1 MSDLNAIKSPIK
13 EHISTYQKVFR
24 ETVRSNVPLLN
35 VIMRYIT
42 HTRGKEIRPIIVLY
56 TAQMV
61 GEINDTTYEAATLVE
76 LLHTATLVHDDVVDD
91 SYKRR
96 GMFSINALWKNK
108 IAVLAGDY
116 LLSRGLLLA
125 VEKGH
130 PHLLLYVSKATRD
143 MSEGEL
149 LQIEKARKL
158 DITEELY
165 FEVIRKKTASLLAS
179 CFATGAYSTL
189 QDKEQIEK
197 LWLIGEYTGIA
208 FQIMDDML
216 DFQKTSI
223 TGKPTGIDLREKK
236 VTLPLIY
243 LLNHCSG
250 DEKKKILRMLRSKK
264 KKDQN
269 LEEIKDA
276 VIRSGGMDYSREKM
290 YEYKSKAL
298 ELLYQFPDNEA
309 RAALEKIIEYIINRD
324 K

>member
-1 MSDLNAIKSPIK
+1 MNDLNSIKKPIK

-24 ETVRSNVPLLN
+24 ETVRSKVPLLD
-35 VIMRYIT
+35 VIMQYIT
-42 HTRGKEIRPIIVLY
+42 KTKGKEIRPIIVLY

-61 GEINDTTYEAATLVE
+61 GNINEATYEAATLIE

-125 VEKGH
+125 VEKEH

-158 DITEELY
+158 DISEDLY

-179 CFATGAYSTL
+179 CFATGAYSTIS
-189 QDKEQIEK
+189 DKERIEK
-197 LWLIGEYTGIA
+197 LWLVGEYTGIA

-216 DFQKTSI
+216 DYEKTSV
-223 TGKPTGIDLREKK
+223 TGKPTGIDLKEKK
-236 VTLPLIY
+236 VTLPLIH

-250 DEKKKILRMLRSKK
+250 DEKRKILRLLRSKK
-264 KKDQN
+264 KNEKD
-269 LEEIKDA
+269 LEEIKNA
-276 VIRSGGMDYSREKM
+276 VVRSGGMDYSREKM
-290 YEYKSKAL
+290 NEYKTRAL
-298 ELLYQFPDNEA
+298 ELLHQFPDNEG
-309 RAALEKIIEYIINRD
+309 RRALEQIIEYIINRE